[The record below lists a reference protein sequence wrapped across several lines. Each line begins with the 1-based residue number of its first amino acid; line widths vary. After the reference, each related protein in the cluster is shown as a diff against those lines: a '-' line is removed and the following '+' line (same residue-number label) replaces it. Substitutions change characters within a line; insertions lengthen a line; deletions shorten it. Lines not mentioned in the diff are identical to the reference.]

1 MVTPRQSLCLR
12 SGIPS
17 GECFIL
23 ELLLQNGRTFHKRL
37 SHIILSLPT
46 LLQIL
51 LIFWKG
57 AARKGSSTQCLAG
70 EY

>member
-1 MVTPRQSLCLR
+1 MVTFRQSLCLR

-17 GECFIL
+17 GECFIP

-46 LLQIL
+46 HPVADSVNFLER
-51 LIFWKG
+51 G
-57 AARKGSSTQCLAG
+57 C
-70 EY
+70 